1 MKKGLRTAACALIA
15 LSMLA
20 GCSGKKTETITS
32 GMANADL
39 FDNMKKGETVDA
51 KTVTEAFNTA
61 LESAEAADSATIDT
75 NTAIELTENG
85 KTTSTQNITQI
96 KYKPADT
103 SADSEAAADTEE
115 QTATEENEVGTL
127 GETDQTTPER
137 IAYVSITNEY
147 DGQSDTLDGYYENNC
162 LYYELEGKK
171 VKEAMDY
178 DSFMYIVGSY
188 ALKFDE
194 DVVESAYKTSS
205 KNETEYTVKFNREA
219 MAEMMMN
226 NIAGT
231 SSAMTED
238 EGMSIDSAFMY
249 FAVDKDGCLKGFDL
263 ELEAKFVSTAEAEGE
278 QESETAAAEET
289 KEEAAEE
296 TTVAE
301 TDSTKESPFKYS
313 IVANFSNLGSTQVD
327 SPENLSEYRD
337 VNEVLEEIQ
346 QEEDMAAEQE
356 TAEETITAE

>member
-1 MKKGLRTAACALIA
+1 MKKGLRAAACVFIA
-15 LSMLA
+15 FSMLA

-85 KTTSTQNITQI
+85 KTTSTQNTTQI
-96 KYKPADT
+96 RYKPADT
-103 SADSEAAADTEE
+103 SADSENTADAGEE
-115 QTATEENEVGTL
+115 TTTAENEVGTL
-127 GETDQTTPER
+127 SETAQTTPER

-171 VKEAMDY
+171 VKEDMDY

-194 DVVESAYKTSS
+194 DVVESAYKVSS
-205 KNETEYTVKFNREA
+205 KNETEYTVKFNQEA

-231 SSAMTED
+231 DSAMAED
-238 EGMSIDSAFMY
+238 ESMSIDSAFMY

-263 ELEAKFVSTAEAEGE
+263 ELEAKFVSTAEAESE
-278 QESETAAAEET
+278 QDS
-289 KEEAAEE
+289 EAATTEE
-296 TTVAE
+296 STEAE
-301 TDSTKESPFKYS
+301 ADSAKESPFKYS

-327 SPENLSEYRD
+327 SLENLSEYRD
-337 VNEVLEEIQ
+337 VNEVLEEMQ

-356 TAEETITAE
+356 AAEETTAAQ

>member
-1 MKKGLRTAACALIA
+1 MKKGLRTAACVLIA

-32 GMANADL
+32 GMATADL

-61 LESAEAADSATIDT
+61 LESAEGADSATIDT

-85 KTTSTQNITQI
+85 QTTSTKNTTQI
-96 KYKPADT
+96 KYRPADT
-103 SADSEAAADTEE
+103 SADSEKTADTEE
-115 QTATEENEVGTL
+115 ETAAAENEVGTISATA
-127 GETDQTTPER
+127 ETMPEKV
-137 IAYVSITNEY
+137 AYVSITNEY
-147 DGQSDTLDGYYENNC
+147 DGQSDSLEGYYENNC

-171 VKEAMDY
+171 VKEDMDY

-194 DVVESAYKTSS
+194 DVVENAYKVSS
-205 KNETEYTVKFNREA
+205 KNETEYTVKFNQEA

-231 SSAMTED
+231 GSAMAED
-238 EGMSIDSAFMY
+238 ESMSIDSAFMY
-249 FAVDKDGCLKGFDL
+249 FVVDKDGCLKGFDL
-263 ELEAKFVSTAEAEGE
+263 ELEAKFVSTAET
-278 QESETAAAEET
+278 ESEQSS
-289 KEEAAEE
+289 EAATTEE
-296 TTVAE
+296 GAE
-301 TDSTKESPFKYS
+301 AEADSAKESPFKYS

-327 SPENLSEYRD
+327 SLENLSEYRD
-337 VNEVLEEIQ
+337 VNEVLEEMQ

-356 TAEETITAE
+356 AAEETTAAQ

>member
-1 MKKGLRTAACALIA
+1 MKKGLRAAACVLIA

-39 FDNMKKGETVDA
+39 FDNMKKGETIDA

-75 NTAIELTENG
+75 NTAIELTESG
-85 KTTSTQNITQI
+85 KTTSTQNTTQI

-103 SADSEAAADTEE
+103 SADSENAADTGEE
-115 QTATEENEVGTL
+115 TTTAENEVGTL
-127 GETDQTTPER
+127 GETAQTTPER

-147 DGQSDTLDGYYENNC
+147 DGQSDTLEGYYENNC

-171 VKEAMDY
+171 VKENMDY

-194 DVVESAYKTSS
+194 DVVESAYKVSS
-205 KNETEYTVKFNREA
+205 KNETEYTVKFNQEA

-231 SSAMTED
+231 DSAMAED
-238 EGMSIDSAFMY
+238 ESMSIDSAFMY

-263 ELEAKFVSTAEAEGE
+263 ELEAKFVSTEEAESE
-278 QESETAAAEET
+278 QESEAATTEEGTEAE
-289 KEEAAEE
+289 A
-296 TTVAE
+296 
-301 TDSTKESPFKYS
+301 DSSKESPFKYS

-327 SPENLSEYRD
+327 SLENLSEYRD
-337 VNEVLEEIQ
+337 VNEVLEEMQ

-356 TAEETITAE
+356 AAEETTAAQ